1 MAPAGRDVRPT
12 TDRVREALF
21 AALGSLGAVEG
32 ARVLDLFAGSGAL
45 GIEAL
50 SRGAAAATFV
60 DRSPA
65 ALDAVR
71 TNLAHTRLADRAQV
85 VRADAAA
92 HLERLARGSSATGAS
107 ARGAGAPGGRA
118 PGGSG
123 ADRGPV
129 APDLVLCD
137 PPYAAADW
145 EHLLPALATATPGAW
160 VVLEWDRPVPVPDL
174 WEVVREKRYGTV
186 WVAIARAPEV
196 GVAPAG
202 GASDGGDD
210 GPSA

>member
-32 ARVLDLFAGSGAL
+32 ANVLDLFAGSGAL

-71 TNLAHTRLADRAQV
+71 TNLAHTRLTDRAQV
-85 VRADAAA
+85 VRADATA
-92 HLERLARGSSATGAS
+92 HLERLTGAGS
-107 ARGAGAPGGRA
+107 ASGGRA
-118 PGGSG
+118 PGASG
-123 ADRGPV
+123 AAQGTVP
-129 APDLVLCD
+129 PDLVLCD
-137 PPYAAADW
+137 PPYAVADW
-145 EHLLPALATATPGAW
+145 EHLLPAVATATPGAW
-160 VVLEWDRPVPVPDL
+160 VVLEWDRPVPVPDP

-202 GASDGGDD
+202 GASGGGDGG
-210 GPSA
+210 PPA